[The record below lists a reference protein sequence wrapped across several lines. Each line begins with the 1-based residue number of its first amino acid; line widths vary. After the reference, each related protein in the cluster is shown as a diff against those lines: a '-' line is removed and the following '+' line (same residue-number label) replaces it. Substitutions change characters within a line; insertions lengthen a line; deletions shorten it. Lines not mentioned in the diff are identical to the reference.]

1 MGLAGRP
8 LPRPPT
14 RGARRPDRHQE
25 EAGPVI
31 LVDTGPLVALF
42 DRKDAE
48 HDRCVKALKSV
59 REPLITTIP
68 ILTEAFHMLSHHLQ
82 SLENR

>member
-1 MGLAGRP
+1 
-8 LPRPPT
+8 
-14 RGARRPDRHQE
+14 
-25 EAGPVI
+25 VI

-68 ILTEAFHMLSHHLQ
+68 ILTEAFHMLRHHLQ